1 VIIRETKTAIFAN
14 VTIEFVV
21 NVAKEVDLEDRT
33 GYWREISLPLWVE
46 TKRVQA
52 KRAVTVQIGGSEY
65 RVRSD
70 ANEAHLQGLAQF
82 IEAKLQERVQRSS
95 RTLPAAHQLVIV
107 ALELADELITLRSR
121 QEGVEQNMRHT
132 LERAITRIDQ
142 ALAEDDRHG
151 HSEG

>member
-1 VIIRETKTAIFAN
+1 MINRETKIAILAN
-14 VTIEFVV
+14 GNIEFAV

-33 GYWREISLPLWVE
+33 RYWREISLPLSVE

-70 ANEAHLQGLAQF
+70 ADEAHLQGLAQF
-82 IEAKLQERVQRSS
+82 VESKLQERVQRSS
-95 RTLPAAHQLVIV
+95 RTLPAAHQLVMV
-107 ALELADELITLRSR
+107 ALELADELLTLRSR
-121 QEGVEQNMRHT
+121 QEGMEQNVRHT